1 MNAAASGMS
10 MCIGSLF
17 LLVVI
22 LIRFMASSGP
32 AGVRVEVMHP
42 RTFFD
47 TGSGPAST
55 TRILEFLVYLVG
67 AAGFEPA
74 TPAV

>member
-1 MNAAASGMS
+1 VNAAASGMS
-10 MCIGSLF
+10 MGIGSLF

-22 LIRFMASSGP
+22 LIRFMASSAP
-32 AGVRVEVMHP
+32 AGVTVEVMHP
-42 RTFFD
+42 STFFD

-55 TRILEFLVYLVG
+55 TRILEFFVYLVR

-74 TPAV
+74 TPAG